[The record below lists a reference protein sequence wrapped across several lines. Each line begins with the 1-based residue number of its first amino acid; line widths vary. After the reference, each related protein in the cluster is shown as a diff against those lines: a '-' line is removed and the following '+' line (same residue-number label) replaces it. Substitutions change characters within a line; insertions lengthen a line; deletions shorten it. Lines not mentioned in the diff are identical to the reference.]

1 VCVYACAFTYINK
14 ISSTQVLLRPVQS
27 PQAFRGHIEVSRL
40 LLKTF
45 YERFLEPMLL
55 AQVRF
60 LVPMLLAQVGCF

>member
-1 VCVYACAFTYINK
+1 M
-14 ISSTQVLLRPVQS
+14 QS